1 MKKLLLLAG
10 VVAISC
16 SVPVFANEAVQTTQP
31 VQQRPCPI
39 ERCQKPGSEF
49 AHPERMHR
57 PPCFDMKKFEEELN
71 LTDKQKEQVKALRE
85 KQMEAAKPIFEQLK
99 QKDKEVLELRQQ
111 LREQRIQ
118 DKKEFE
124 AILTDKQLK
133 KFEKLKQEHRQE
145 FAKRHKAGMHKRPPM
160 PIPCE
165 CNCGCKKK

>member
-10 VVAISC
+10 AVAISC
-16 SVPVFANEAVQTTQP
+16 SVPVLADEAVQTTQP

-39 ERCQKPGSEF
+39 ER
-49 AHPERMHR
+49 
-57 PPCFDMKKFEEELN
+57 
-71 LTDKQKEQVKALRE
+71 
-85 KQMEAAKPIFEQLK
+85 
-99 QKDKEVLELRQQ
+99 KDKEVLELRQQ

-133 KFEKLKQEHRQE
+133 KLEKLKQEHRQE